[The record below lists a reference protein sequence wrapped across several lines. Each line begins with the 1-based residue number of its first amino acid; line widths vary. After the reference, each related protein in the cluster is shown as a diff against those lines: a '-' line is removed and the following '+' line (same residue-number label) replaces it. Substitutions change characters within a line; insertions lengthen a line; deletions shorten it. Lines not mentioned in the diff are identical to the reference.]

1 MNQERQKKVALGG
14 VLVLGLFLGLA
25 LNSSNTGNSGSSLE
39 DRSWQEVN
47 LTDVRNGEQFTVA
60 ELDKPVLIETFA
72 VWCTTCT
79 RQQQEIKKLHGEV
92 NFTSVSLN
100 VDPNEGESKIRNHIQ
115 REGFDWRY
123 AISPIQMTNT
133 LREEYDNTIANPPSA
148 PVILVCENE
157 TRRLQNGVKPAS
169 KLEEEIRRGCTTQ
182 DSEAAARSGSGAV
195 S

>member
-1 MNQERQKKVALGG
+1 MNREREKKLALGG

-25 LNSSNTGNSGSSLE
+25 LNSSNTGNSGDSLE
-39 DRSWQEVN
+39 NQNWQEVN
-47 LTDVRNGEQFTVA
+47 LTDVRNGEKFTVA
-60 ELDKPVLIETFA
+60 DLEKPVLIETFA

-92 NFTSVSLN
+92 NVTSVSLN
-100 VDPNEGESKIRNHIQ
+100 VDPNEGESKIRNHIR
-115 REGFDWRY
+115 REGFNWRY

-133 LREEYDNTIANPPSA
+133 LRNEYDNTIANPPSA
-148 PVILVCENE
+148 PVVLVCENE

-169 KLEEEIRRGCTTQ
+169 KLEEEIRKGCNPQ
-182 DSEAAARSGSGAV
+182 DSEAASRSGSGAV